1 VKTNLPPR
9 PFVALSSGE
18 SLDVDRLLAEAAADP
33 DFAATLA
40 ELTESLK
47 AKLPRDLHDDYS
59 RLYTL
64 KTLVAD
70 ARSLLAGDLA

>member
-1 VKTNLPPR
+1 
-9 PFVALSSGE
+9 
-18 SLDVDRLLAEAAADP
+18 VDSLLAEAVEDP

-47 AKLPRDLHDDYS
+47 AKLPRDLHDEYS
-59 RLYTL
+59 QLYTL

-70 ARSLLAGDLA
+70 ARSLLAGDLT